1 MIKKNSFV
9 IVRARDAGVHAGYYQ
24 SHAGREVKLTNAIR
38 LWKWWSSFTLS
49 NLAIEGVLKG
59 KESEVRF
66 SRPASELLILDAC
79 EIIECSA
86 KARKS
91 IEGVSPWINK

>member
-24 SHAGREVKLTNAIR
+24 SHSGREVKLIKAIR
-38 LWKWWSSFTLS
+38 LWRWWSSFTLS
-49 NLAIEGVLKG
+49 NLALEGVLKG

-66 SRPASELLILDAC
+66 SKPVSKLVILDAC

-86 KARKS
+86 KARES
-91 IEGVSPWINK
+91 IEGVKPWINK